1 MKITKRHLRRLI
13 KEEFDQSNFPYREG
27 DEIQIQGIYE
37 PYYAR
42 VVRVSKNGVVVRE
55 QGEEFPVQYQ
65 DIVDNTGPGTKV
77 VAGGIVKEMRITKR
91 QLKRIIRESLLTEA
105 VPGTLGKWIDTERQ
119 VWIPAEDQKEKPAE
133 SRGPAQGKNAWVTEW
148 WLPVRGEYGGL
159 VIGSIQFFVP
169 GYHSREDAKPGW
181 RWRIHNKDWK
191 GFKVNKHIKLLK
203 NANRDA
209 YPKGEFIQNYD
220 PDFGESMKGE
230 VEAAVVAAGGVMKGD
245 IDTSKPPP
253 AAAALVQGTKD
264 IPGVKVGE
272 TSADGVSV
280 SYELKGVTGAGA
292 RAQLKK
298 LLQPL
303 GFSGFNPG
311 RYMGGGMAF
320 GYGGGGPQKTISA
333 AFDQGGKI
341 FAEFSTSTT
350 FGEKTTRVGIEAEW
364 SSDERS

>member
-1 MKITKRHLRRLI
+1 MKI
-13 KEEFDQSNFPYREG
+13 S
-27 DEIQIQGIYE
+27 
-37 PYYAR
+37 
-42 VVRVSKNGVVVRE
+42 
-55 QGEEFPVQYQ
+55 
-65 DIVDNTGPGTKV
+65 
-77 VAGGIVKEMRITKR
+77 KR
-91 QLKRIIRESLLTEA
+91 QLRRIIRESLLTEA
-105 VPGTLGKWIDTERQ
+105 VPGTLGKWVATEKQ
-119 VWIPAEDQKEKPAE
+119 SWLPADPEAGRKE
-133 SRGPAQGKNAWVTEW
+133 GKNEWVTEW

-159 VIGSIQFFVP
+159 VIGSIQYFVP

-191 GFKVNKHIKLLK
+191 GFKINKHVRLLK

-209 YPKGEFIQNYD
+209 YPKGDFIQNYD
-220 PDFGESMKGE
+220 PDFGETMKGE
-230 VEAAVVAAGGVMKGD
+230 VEAAVIKAGGLMKGEM
-245 IDTSKPPP
+245 DTSKPPP

-264 IPGVKVGE
+264 IPGIKVGD
-272 TSADGVSV
+272 TSESGVSV

-341 FAEFSTSTT
+341 FAEFSESSSY
-350 FGEKTTRVGIEAEW
+350 GEKTTRVSVRAKW
-364 SSDERS
+364 SSDETAGDRY